1 MFFGVCS
8 GPQRTS
14 FGNRIPA
21 SSTRASLRSIV
32 AALLLASV
40 EPAFASGPVQ
50 VAEAAIPWTVS
61 AFHYRRTGSDVADAL
76 VVLSAVEHIP
86 IVDTGATRC
95 TIDASYEQTPQRF
108 LENIARLCQLDWYY
122 DGATLGIS
130 EKSNRRSLEI
140 RLNFAD
146 AADLDAALV
155 NHHLKVDRFRASYDK
170 PHKLLSVQGPAR
182 YVASLAAVARL
193 VESRRAAQTHTAVRL
208 VRLRYATA
216 ADDRGLTNDPGLSG
230 PGVASRLNARDNSKG
245 EQVVEYEVGLPV
257 FSADASTNSV
267 LVRDIPS
274 RLDADVQRILE
285 LDHPSSDISVEV
297 TIADVSTGA
306 LAALS
311 GENILARFELPAEPE
326 SDNKE
331 GVLLAVVGQ
340 RGSAVLNALTQWAAA
355 GTARIELART
365 FLTQDGNAV
374 MASRT
379 AVVNARQDAG
389 NGPLKPGQ
397 DDFSLG
403 IRPTIIANKA
413 QSKIDLCVYIDHL
426 LFDALEHSHASVPC
440 LPVPGTFD
448 MPREVLEAGQALILT
463 RLQDGSAQTRLVVI
477 VPQVRVGIVGQSLR
491 VRFPAACGV
500 SCGK

>member
-1 MFFGVCS
+1 MFFGVRS
-8 GPQRTS
+8 RLQRTL
-14 FGNRIPA
+14 FGNWIPA

-40 EPAFASGPVQ
+40 GPAFASGHTQ
-50 VAEAAIPWTVS
+50 VGKVAIPWTVS
-61 AFHYRRTGSDVADAL
+61 DFHYHRPGSDVADAL

-108 LENIARLCQLDWYY
+108 LENITRLCKLDWYY

-130 EKSNRRSLEI
+130 EKSSRQSREI

-170 PHKLLSVQGPAR
+170 PHNLLSVQGPAR
-182 YVASLAAVARL
+182 YVASVAAVARL
-193 VESRRAAQTHTAVRL
+193 VESRRAAQMDTAVRL

-216 ADDRGLTNDPGLSG
+216 ADDRGLTNDPGLSE
-230 PGVASRLNARDNSKG
+230 PGVASRLNATRDTGKG
-245 EQVVEYEVGLPV
+245 GKVVEYEVGLPV

-285 LDHPSSDISVEV
+285 LDHPSRDISVEV

-311 GENILARFELPAEPE
+311 GENFLARYELPAEPG

-331 GVLLAVVGQ
+331 GGLLAVVGQ

-355 GTARIELART
+355 GTARLELART
-365 FLTQDGNAV
+365 FLTQDGNTV

-379 AVVNARQDAG
+379 AAVYVRQDAG
-389 NGPLKPGQ
+389 NGSLKPGQ
-397 DDFSLG
+397 GDFSLG
-403 IRPTIIANKA
+403 IRPTIIVNKA
-413 QSKIDLCVYIDHL
+413 QSKIDLCVYIDRL
-426 LFDALEHSHASVPC
+426 VSDALEHSHASVPC

-448 MPREVLEAGQALILT
+448 MPREVLDAGQALVLT
-463 RLQDGSAQTRLVVI
+463 RLQEDSAQTRVVVI
-477 VPQVRVGIVGQSLR
+477 VPRVHVGIVGQ
-491 VRFPAACGV
+491 
-500 SCGK
+500 